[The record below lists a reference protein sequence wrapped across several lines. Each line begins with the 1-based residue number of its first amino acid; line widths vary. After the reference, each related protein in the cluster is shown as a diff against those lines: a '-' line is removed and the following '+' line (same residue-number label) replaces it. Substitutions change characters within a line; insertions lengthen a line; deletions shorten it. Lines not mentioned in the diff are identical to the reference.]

1 MHGLINRSIQS
12 FLRDT
17 YGEDV
22 WQRVVR
28 LAGLD
33 FESFE
38 AMLFYDDK
46 LTHATLDAASALLH
60 RPTEALLEDVGTYL
74 VSHPNLESLRRLMRF
89 GGVTFED
96 FLHSLEELPA
106 RARLAVPELHLPP
119 LELEPGEGA
128 SFLLRCQSGIPGY
141 GHVLVGVLRAMAD
154 DYGALAVLDHAG
166 ILSGIETITIEI
178 LETGFAEGRSFSLAQ
193 HGR

>member
-33 FESFE
+33 FESFQ

-46 LTHATLDAASALLH
+46 LTHATLAAASGLLQ
-60 RPTEALLEDVGTYL
+60 RPAEALLEDVGTYL

-96 FLHSLEELPA
+96 FLHSLGLVAHIVDEDSLGESSALDRRHAEALSHPLSHDELVRLQCRATP
-106 RARLAVPELHLPP
+106 ARLAL
-119 LELEPGEGA
+119 G
-128 SFLLRCQSGIPGY
+128 
-141 GHVLVGVLRAMAD
+141 LV
-154 DYGALAVLDHAG
+154 
-166 ILSGIETITIEI
+166 
-178 LETGFAEGRSFSLAQ
+178 
-193 HGR
+193 